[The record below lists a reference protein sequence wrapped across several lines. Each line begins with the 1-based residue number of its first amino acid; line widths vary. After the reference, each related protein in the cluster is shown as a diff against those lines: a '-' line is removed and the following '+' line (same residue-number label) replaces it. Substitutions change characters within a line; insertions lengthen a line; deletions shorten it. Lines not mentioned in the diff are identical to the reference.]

1 MKLTPWLKNILSAF
15 VIMAGG
21 LALFT
26 LAFLMT
32 AFVTNAFIGVFGME
46 RVGNPYGTGRWLTL
60 LVILLLSG
68 LVFRSKMNDTVKAT
82 FLTMPLMVVL
92 VLTGIRFYQQPAWI
106 IAGIGTVVV
115 GAVLFYLHWKRLP
128 WVYYFATFYVV
139 ALALYVLILGVDI

>member
-1 MKLTPWLKNILSAF
+1 MKLIPWLKNILSAF

-21 LALFT
+21 LVLFT

-60 LVILLLSG
+60 LVILLLSW

-106 IAGIGTVVV
+106 MV
-115 GAVLFYLHWKRLP
+115 GMEPWWSVRSCFIFTGKGFPGSIILRPSMWPHWLFM
-128 WVYYFATFYVV
+128 F
-139 ALALYVLILGVDI
+139 